1 MSEKK
6 KRKRQGVKRTSR
18 SKKIFLTLLG
28 ILLAIILVIVG
39 VGAKMYYDVKSTAD
53 DAYET
58 VKRSGSEKRQVNLSE
73 QEPFSVLLLG
83 VDTGALG
90 RTEQGR
96 SDIKKAS

>member
-1 MSEKK
+1 MTEKK
-6 KRKRQGVKRTSR
+6 KRRREGVKRASR

-73 QEPFSVLLLG
+73 QEPQIQKL
-83 VDTGALG
+83 D
-90 RTEQGR
+90 Q
-96 SDIKKAS
+96 KKD